1 MSRLRGLL
9 AFQFA
14 LLAIGAVA
22 ASSAQADGYVSVK
35 DRYVA
40 PTWTGCYIGY
50 DDGYKWGRTRFSTPP
65 TYTLNN
71 PTATVATPSTNGIEH
86 LHTNGFL
93 LGGQFGCNYQI
104 KRDLVIGF
112 EVSGTRDWGK
122 DSANSALTAG
132 AAAPRRSLRLQRR
145 RCVPARFMLGRA
157 SARRLAAEPVWRRWS
172 TAPAAMPAHAIA
184 PAKRARFSL
193 PPSPTRACRPTA
205 STAVGSRM
213 PM

>member
-40 PTWTGCYIGY
+40 PTWTGCYVGY

-71 PTATVATPSTNGIEH
+71 PTATVATPSTDGDRAFAHQRFPPWWAI
-86 LHTNGFL
+86 
-93 LGGQFGCNYQI
+93 
-104 KRDLVIGF
+104 
-112 EVSGTRDWGK
+112 
-122 DSANSALTAG
+122 
-132 AAAPRRSLRLQRR
+132 RLQLSDQ
-145 RCVPARFMLGRA
+145 A
-157 SARRLAAEPVWRRWS
+157 
-172 TAPAAMPAHAIA
+172 
-184 PAKRARFSL
+184 
-193 PPSPTRACRPTA
+193 
-205 STAVGSRM
+205 
-213 PM
+213 

>member
-9 AFQFA
+9 AFQ
-14 LLAIGAVA
+14 LAFLTVGAVA
-22 ASSAQADGYVSVK
+22 ASSAQADGYASVK

-71 PTATVATPSTNGIEH
+71 PTAAVATPSTNGIEH

-112 EVSGTRDWGK
+112 EVSGTRD
-122 DSANSALTAG
+122 
-132 AAAPRRSLRLQRR
+132 
-145 RCVPARFMLGRA
+145 
-157 SARRLAAEPVWRRWS
+157 
-172 TAPAAMPAHAIA
+172 
-184 PAKRARFSL
+184 
-193 PPSPTRACRPTA
+193 
-205 STAVGSRM
+205 
-213 PM
+213 